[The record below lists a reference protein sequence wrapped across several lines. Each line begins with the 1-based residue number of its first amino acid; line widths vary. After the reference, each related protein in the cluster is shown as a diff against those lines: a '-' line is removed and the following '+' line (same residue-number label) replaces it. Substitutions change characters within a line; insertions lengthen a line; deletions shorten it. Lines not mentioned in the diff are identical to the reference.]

1 MAEQNRVST
10 SSIKSNFLEL
20 VLKVRDKNHVLV
32 YGIGSSV
39 IESMISRV
47 EHNIGVDEKTN
58 ECHFVRKSCEGGI
71 FCFTKQIKVKDQE
84 A

>member
-10 SSIKSNFLEL
+10 SNVESNFLEL
-20 VLKVRDKNHVLV
+20 VLKIQDKSYVLV
-32 YGIGSSV
+32 HGIESSV

-47 EHNIGVDEKTN
+47 EHKIRVDEKTN
-58 ECHFVRKSCEGGI
+58 ECYSVRKSCEGGI
-71 FCFTKQIKVKDQE
+71 FCFTKQIKVRNQK